1 MPSNSGQHKM
11 SPVGFFG
18 RFIVSYFVQA
28 FVGDVD
34 FFSGLWLYIMV
45 FYCLC
50 VFSVYVN
57 ANLGICM
64 YFLCLLFRSFISL
77 FSLIL
82 ICLFLFYIIVVS
94 DACEFSIEREK

>member
-1 MPSNSGQHKM
+1 MEDLLSHILFRLLLVM
-11 SPVGFFG
+11 L
-18 RFIVSYFVQA
+18 I
-28 FVGDVD
+28 

-57 ANLGICM
+57 VNLGICM

-77 FSLIL
+77 FPLIL